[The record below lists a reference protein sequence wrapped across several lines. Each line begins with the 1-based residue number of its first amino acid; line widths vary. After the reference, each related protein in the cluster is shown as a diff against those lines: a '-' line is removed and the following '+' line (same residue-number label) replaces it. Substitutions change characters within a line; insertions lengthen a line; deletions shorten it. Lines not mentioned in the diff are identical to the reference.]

1 MFVCVLCVGLAEC
14 KQKRWMMGA
23 VCPGASPLSGRVI
36 AGAGPVCQGN
46 EAEVRDSRECA
57 PPPQG
62 TAEGGGGPAP
72 PDRD

>member
-1 MFVCVLCVGLAEC
+1 LCFLLAEC
-14 KQKRWMMGA
+14 KQSGWMMRA

-46 EAEVRDSRECA
+46 EVEVRDPGEHA

-62 TAEGGGGPAP
+62 TAEGGGPAP